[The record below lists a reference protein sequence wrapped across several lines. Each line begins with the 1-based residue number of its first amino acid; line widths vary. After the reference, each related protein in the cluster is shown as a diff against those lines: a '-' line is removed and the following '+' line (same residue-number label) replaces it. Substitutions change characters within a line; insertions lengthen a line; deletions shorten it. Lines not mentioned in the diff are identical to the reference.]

1 MMLLFAGMTAILV
14 TFGSVSS
21 DAGGLAEFTA
31 TELFVM
37 EAEGVITT
45 DEIVAELNR
54 RANPTKVLQ
63 PLGATVAVALVGT
76 GEAFTAMVPDIDG
89 DGVDDEGTCF
99 TIDLIDLNSNEV
111 IGDATDCLSNI
122 TEDGDGL
129 RLVGT
134 TTFNFPQG
142 QLVTRGLT
150 TVQPLLHGE
159 NGFTHATAAPPPLNG
174 ESNILSGTGAFE
186 DSVGSGTARLS
197 GLVDMS
203 RLGTEGLLTFDCL
216 FVIDL

>member
-1 MMLLFAGMTAILV
+1 M
-14 TFGSVSS
+14 
-21 DAGGLAEFTA
+21 
-31 TELFVM
+31 
-37 EAEGVITT
+37 
-45 DEIVAELNR
+45 
-54 RANPTKVLQ
+54 P
-63 PLGATVAVALVGT
+63 
-76 GEAFTAMVPDIDG
+76 PDIDG
-89 DGVDDEGTCF
+89 DGVEDEATCF
-99 TIDLIDLNSNEV
+99 TVDLIDLETNEV

-122 TEDGDGL
+122 TEVGDGL
-129 RLVGT
+129 TLVGT

-159 NGFTHATAAPPPLNG
+159 NGFTHSTGAPPPLNG
-174 ESNILSGTGAFE
+174 ESNILSGTGVFA

-203 RLGTEGLLTFDCL
+203 RLGDEGILRFDCL